1 MQLNDDQ
8 IWGASSALS
17 KTTRSTKGYVQD
29 VRKCLTII
37 IDSDANTGDM
47 HPFHG
52 WTYTVG
58 NTERTVAYS
67 TFEEYLA
74 KWCRFTLE
82 ELRDLFCRDV
92 EILNLLDIACQ
103 QKVGN
108 PHLNVDNINN
118 SLRPDGT
125 SKDAGL
131 RRLRKDRGDLH
142 QQVISGEK
150 SVNAAMVEA
159 GFRKPSITLKPT
171 NPVRAAETI
180 HAKFGPEFAQALKE
194 AL

>member
-8 IWGASSALS
+8 IWGASNALS

-37 IDSDANTGDM
+37 IDPDAKPGDK

-52 WTYTVG
+52 WTFMKG
-58 NTERTVAYS
+58 NTETTVAYS
-67 TFEEYLA
+67 TFEEYLE
-74 KWCRFTLE
+74 KWCQFTLD
-82 ELRDLFCRDV
+82 ELRDLFCRDI
-92 EILNLLDIACQ
+92 EIANLLDIACQ
-103 QKVGN
+103 QKVGKR
-108 PHLNVDNINN
+108 HLNIDNINN
-118 SLRPDGT
+118 IKVPDGT

-131 RRLRKDRGDLH
+131 RRLRKDRNDLH
-142 QQVISGEK
+142 QQVMSGEK

-159 GFRKPSITLKPT
+159 GFRKPAITLQSS